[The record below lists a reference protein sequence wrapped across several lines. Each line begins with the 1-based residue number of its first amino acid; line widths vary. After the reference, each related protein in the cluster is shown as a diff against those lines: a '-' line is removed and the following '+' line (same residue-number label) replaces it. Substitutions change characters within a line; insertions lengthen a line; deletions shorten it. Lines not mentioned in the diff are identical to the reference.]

1 MVIPLGPKLYFP
13 NFVFTLVR
21 SGKERTPNTA
31 VFRVPRILN
40 KLDIKQYLEGLYG
53 LKVNSIRTTNFLSKT
68 TRQGKRYIPNKKNAV
83 VKLAE
88 PFKYPEPTDL
98 SLLKYPLPPSNV
110 YRKIHSRR

>member
-1 MVIPLGPKLYFP
+1 MVVPLGPKLFFP

-53 LKVNSIRTTNFLSKT
+53 VEVTDVRTVNFLGKS
-68 TRQGKRYIPNKKNAV
+68 TRQGKRYIPNKKNAI
-83 VKLAE
+83 VKLAG

-98 SLLKYPLPPSNV
+98 SLLKYPIPSANV
-110 YRKIHSRR
+110 YRKVHPRR